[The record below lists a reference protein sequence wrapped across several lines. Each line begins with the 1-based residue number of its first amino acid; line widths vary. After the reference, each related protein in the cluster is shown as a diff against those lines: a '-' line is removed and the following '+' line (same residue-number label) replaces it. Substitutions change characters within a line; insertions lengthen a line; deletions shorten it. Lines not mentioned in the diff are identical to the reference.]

1 MIIRKSLKVLIVFLL
16 SCILI
21 SASCMNSIAYY
32 ELPHEK
38 GSDTNVKIGK
48 IYYNLSIFG
57 HKEGEYT
64 IYAFYPFANGDTLK
78 MPNKINYKDRKY
90 KVNYVSFNTDEED
103 YCGQPPVLPNK
114 LTLPYKTIYLPKYT
128 DTFRRTESMKL
139 PNLRKLY
146 VPKNTYELIGINDM
160 PKLKVIIDKKN
171 PYIKM
176 KNGAVYSKDGK
187 KLLSLINSKKKYKI
201 AKNTEHV
208 NFNNSNSNNTVEKVI
223 LSTSVKEISSA
234 FSYCL
239 KLKSVKLNKQL
250 TVIGDSAFLK
260 CKSLKSITIP
270 ENVEEIQFWAFKNC
284 RKLSKV
290 KIKSEEKV
298 PIIEDTAFKNTKN
311 GIKFYVKNKK
321 VAKSL
326 KKQLKGSGVRNAKI
340 LIGKKVVYKNVK

>member
-1 MIIRKSLKVLIVFLL
+1 MTIRKSLKALILFLL

-21 SASCMNSIAYY
+21 SVNCINSIAYY

-78 MPNKINYKDRKY
+78 MPDKINYKGRKY
-90 KVNYVSFNTDEED
+90 KVNYVSFNTYEED
-103 YCGQPPVLPNK
+103 YYGQPPILPSK

-128 DTFRRTESMKL
+128 DTFHHTESMKL
-139 PNLRKLY
+139 PNLKKLY
-146 VPKNTYELIGINDM
+146 VPKNTHELIGINDM

-187 KLLSLINSKKKYKI
+187 TMYCLVNSKKKYKI
-201 AKNTEHV
+201 SKGTTSV
-208 NFNNSNSNNTVEKVI
+208 DFGSNKTVEKVI
-223 LSTSVKEISSA
+223 LPSSVINLNSGA
-234 FSYCL
+234 FDWCF
-239 KLKSVKLNKQL
+239 KLKSVKLNEQL
-250 TVIGDSAFLK
+250 KIIEGYAFEK

-270 ENVEEIQFWAFKNC
+270 KNVEEIQFWAFKNC

-290 KIKSEEKV
+290 KIESEEKA
-298 PIIEDTAFKNTKN
+298 PIIEDTAFKNTKD
-311 GIKFYVKNKK
+311 GIKFYVKNQT
-321 VAKSL
+321 VADQL
-326 KKQLKGSGVRNAKI
+326 NEQLKGSGVRKAKI